1 MDLKPKISLAVLPAG
16 PVEMTQQPTSYKTS
30 SDVVSVKAKA
40 KALVHPNVLMDRYF
54 MMRM

>member
-40 KALVHPNVLMDRYF
+40 KALVHANVLMDRYF